1 MPQIYTDQT
10 GQRVIIRYSGPP
22 GPGLI
27 PGGLTGQIY
36 AKASDDN
43 YDGVWVDPPDGV
55 DSVSGPAGSV
65 VDGHFALFN
74 GTTGTELRSSGQ
86 PMAYFATST
95 LVATKVDKVTG
106 KVLSAN
112 DFTNALKAKL
122 DALSPSGYRG
132 KFTTEAGIIAIS
144 SPLEGDYALLQVSG
158 SPLVVY
164 FYDSTNVLW
173 DAQNVEYVPVASD
186 LAAILFSPSDAYSQ
200 SDCRIL
206 TSLEKSQIASHEAVL
221 TSLLG
226 GGNPAAGRNGS
237 IALVAGTV
245 TVANTAVKA
254 NTAVF
259 MTRNVIGGTPGHLSY
274 SVNSGVG
281 FTMNSTS
288 LSETS
293 LIFYNLVDI
302 T

>member
-65 VDGHFALFN
+65 VDGHFALFD
-74 GTTGTELRSSGQ
+74 GTTGTLLKSSGQ
-86 PMAYFATST
+86 PMSYFATST

-112 DFTNALKAKL
+112 DFTNVLKAKL

-132 KFTTEAGIIAIS
+132 KFTTEAAIIAIPA
-144 SPLEGDYALLQVSG
+144 PLQGDYALLEVSG

-164 FYDSTNVLW
+164 FYDSTNALW
-173 DAQNVEYVPVASD
+173 NSQQIDYTPDSAA
-186 LAAILFSPSDAYSQ
+186 LAAILFNPSDAYSQ
-200 SDCRIL
+200 SECRIL
-206 TSLEKSQIASHEAVL
+206 TSLEKSQIASHEAVIS
-221 TSLLG
+221 SLLG
-226 GGNPAAGRNGS
+226 GSSPTAGRQGS
-237 IALVAGTV
+237 RNLVAGTV

-259 MTRNVIGGTPGHLSY
+259 MTRNIVGGTPGHLSY
-274 SVNSGVG
+274 TVNSGVG

-288 LSETS
+288 ATETS